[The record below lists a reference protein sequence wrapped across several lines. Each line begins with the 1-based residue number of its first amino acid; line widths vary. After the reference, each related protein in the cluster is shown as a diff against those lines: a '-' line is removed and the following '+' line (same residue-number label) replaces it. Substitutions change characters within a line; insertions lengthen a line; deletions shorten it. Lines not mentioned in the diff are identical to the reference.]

1 MANDQL
7 VNELIA
13 LIEDC
18 KAEKIS
24 LPEKA
29 IGEVDMRD
37 DLGFDSLDLIE
48 ILFRIEQDYSVPI
61 NGDELVE
68 KNLLQLGKLA
78 DYIDTNQQ

>member
-13 LIEDC
+13 LIENC

-48 ILFRIEQDYSVPI
+48 ILFRIEQDYGVPI
-61 NGDELVE
+61 SGDELVE
-68 KNLLQLGKLA
+68 RNLLQLGNLA
-78 DYIDTNQQ
+78 DYINANRK

>member
-1 MANDQL
+1 MATDQL

-13 LIEDC
+13 LIENC

-24 LPEKA
+24 PPEKA

-48 ILFRIEQDYSVPI
+48 ILFRIEQDYDVPI
-61 NGDELVE
+61 SGDELVE
-68 KNLLQLGKLA
+68 KNLLQLGNLA
-78 DYIDTNQQ
+78 DYIDANRQ